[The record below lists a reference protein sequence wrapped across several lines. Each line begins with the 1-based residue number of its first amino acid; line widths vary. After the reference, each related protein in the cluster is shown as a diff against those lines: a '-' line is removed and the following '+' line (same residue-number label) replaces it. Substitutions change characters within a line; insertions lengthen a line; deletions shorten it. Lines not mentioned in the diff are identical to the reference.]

1 LDTPPFWFLVLVSTL
16 FVAMPIGFVVI
27 GSRLTLKT
35 LRFKERAQSI
45 VGTVV
50 EVIKT
55 NNPADTHSPLH
66 VYQPVFE
73 FPAPDGSVLRGK
85 SASISSN
92 MNYTIGS
99 QHPILVDFDDPATVH
114 TKGNH
119 ALIIGVMCVLVGGV
133 SAAFGLSAVFS
144 MI

>member
-1 LDTPPFWFLVLVSTL
+1 METPPFWILVLISTL
-16 FVAMPIGFVVI
+16 FVALPIGFVVI
-27 GSRLTLKT
+27 GSRLTLKS

-45 VGTVV
+45 TGTVV

-55 NNPADTHSPLH
+55 NNSADAQSTLY

-73 FPAPDGSVLRGK
+73 FLAPDGSALRGK

-92 MNYTIGS
+92 MNYSIGS
-99 QHPILVDFDDPATVH
+99 QHPILVDFDDPTTVH

-119 ALIIGVMCVLVGGV
+119 MLIIGVMCVLVGGV
-133 SAAFGLSAVFS
+133 SAAFGLNAIFS

>member
-1 LDTPPFWFLVLVSTL
+1 MDTPPFWIRVLVFTL
-16 FVAMPIGFVVI
+16 FVALPIGFVII

-35 LRFKERAQSI
+35 LRFKERAQS
-45 VGTVV
+45 VTGTVI

-55 NNPADTHSPLH
+55 NDPADGQSEQF

-73 FPAPDGSVLRGK
+73 FPAPDGTVLRGT
-85 SASISSN
+85 SVSTSSN
-92 MNYTIGS
+92 MSYTIGS
-99 QHPILVDFDDPATVH
+99 QHSILVDFDDPATVH

-119 ALIIGVMCVLVGGV
+119 SLIIGVACVLVGGV

>member
-1 LDTPPFWFLVLVSTL
+1 METPSFWIRVLIFIL
-16 FVAMPIGFVVI
+16 FVALPIYFVVI

-45 VGTVV
+45 TGTVV
-50 EVIKT
+50 EIIKT
-55 NNPADTHSPLH
+55 NSPADRHSEQF

-73 FPAPDGSVLRGK
+73 FPMPDGSVLRGK

-119 ALIIGVMCVLVGGV
+119 ALIIGVMCILLGGIA
-133 SAAFGLSAVFS
+133 AAFGLSAVFS